1 LLLQFR
7 TEKIDKT
14 LALAAAAVHDIGNM
28 IDRKFHNQYGSGAV
42 MGHLTAEDLI
52 RIPTKDC
59 LQMLFLLSDTLFRSM
74 ARHMLLLIMK
84 IFLFLKKK
92 LWALC

>member
-1 LLLQFR
+1 
-7 TEKIDKT
+7 
-14 LALAAAAVHDIGNM
+14 
-28 IDRKFHNQYGSGAV
+28 

-84 IFLFLKKK
+84 IFLFLKKSFGLYVDERSGLSYW
-92 LWALC
+92 LWC